1 MKNSKIKKMMA
12 GVSSLCMMA
21 SVLPTATSVASYAAE
36 ESKIMGDADLDGNVT
51 INDAV
56 LIMSYV
62 SNSGAIPLSSQALD
76 NADVYYRGDGVSN
89 MDALSVQKYLAQ
101 IISELPESNGNIP
114 EPSTPAVTTT
124 TTIPQPVVTTTT
136 TIPDDPQT
144 RITYIHLKNTSV
156 DIDGNNAVADGT
168 KVTISAS
175 GEYYIDGT
183 LDDGQIIVNVPDE
196 TVDAETVKIFLNG
209 VNITGAS
216 APANLC

>member
-21 SVLPTATSVASYAAE
+21 SVLPTATSVSSYGAG
-36 ESKIMGDADLDGNVT
+36 ESKIMGDADLDGDVS

-62 SNSGAIPLSSQALD
+62 SNSSAVSMSTQALE

-89 MDALSVQKYLAQ
+89 MDALSIQKYLAQ
-101 IISELPESNGNIP
+101 IIGELPESYGSVTP
-114 EPSTPAVTTT
+114 EQPTPAVTTT
-124 TTIPQPVVTTTT
+124 TTIPQPIVTTTT
-136 TIPDDPQT
+136 TNPDNPQT

-196 TVDAETVKIFLNG
+196 TVDAGTVKIFLNG
-209 VNITGAS
+209 VKITGAS
-216 APANLC
+216 APAI